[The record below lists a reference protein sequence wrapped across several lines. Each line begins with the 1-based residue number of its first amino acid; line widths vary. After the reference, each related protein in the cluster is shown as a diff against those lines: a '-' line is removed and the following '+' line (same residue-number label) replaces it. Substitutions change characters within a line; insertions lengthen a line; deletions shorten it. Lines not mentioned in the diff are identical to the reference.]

1 MKRYFRCGEILV
13 VKKFEMCRVRDNMIH
28 TILLWHGWYLC
39 CFVSKSV
46 QLQFTLFCRETYIW
60 RYTHFLCGEKLSPKF
75 CPWRKN
81 DKYDEWRLS

>member
-1 MKRYFRCGEILV
+1 MSVEKFCVMWRNFRCGEILV

-46 QLQFTLFCRETYIW
+46 QLQFTLFCRATNFVAIYA
-60 RYTHFLCGEKLSPKF
+60 LSV
-75 CPWRKN
+75 CRKI
-81 DKYDEWRLS
+81 KAKILSVKKR